1 MRYNEK
7 EEIEATNE
15 WLMRFDDADFS
26 EELLYVPSTLSKLG
40 VAPIDVVDR
49 LDWLRKHGRLKAESL
64 PSVVVGS
71 GAPSSVMVL
80 EKLETVQE
88 EAEAIVATVVEEE
101 TDPLLLASTAAPIEL
116 KPLTLDYDG
125 FGAWEWAE
133 PIETMIE
140 NAIFSVFDFEPG
152 LHEFNELASS
162 RHLAKRS
169 RGKRARASARP
180 TV

>member
-1 MRYNEK
+1 MRYDEK
-7 EEIEATNE
+7 EEIEATHE
-15 WLMRFDDADFS
+15 WLMRFGDAELS

-49 LDWLRKHGRLKAESL
+49 LDWLRDHGKLEAES
-64 PSVVVGS
+64 PPATRGKRAS
-71 GAPSSVMVL
+71 SSVMVL
-80 EKLETVQE
+80 DKPETIQKEVE
-88 EAEAIVATVVEEE
+88 VIVTAVVEEE
-101 TDPLLLASTAAPIEL
+101 THPLLLVSATAPVEL

-152 LHEFNELASS
+152 LHEFNKLASS
-162 RHLAKRS
+162 KQSVRRS

-180 TV
+180 NV